1 MKSGFT
7 LIELMIVVVIIGVLA
22 ATAAPLYGGY
32 IREAAKAEANTVMSD
47 IAAKEEVYKNSWG
60 EYLAPIKAQGD
71 ALGFGEKQAQAENS
85 SGNQWAALGFM
96 GNDAEHGGVFG
107 GPLYFRY
114 VVEVLSV
121 AASGTQ
127 PAYHGYLVRACRRIS
142 SSQYEQGEL
151 RSTNRRTIV
160 YIDELSAYNCN

>member
-32 IREAAKAEANTVMSD
+32 VREAAKAEANTVLSD

-60 EYLAPIKAQGD
+60 EYLSPINAQGG
-71 ALGFGEKQAQAENS
+71 ALGFGEKKAQAENN
-85 SGNQWAALGFM
+85 SGTKWASLGFI
-96 GNDAEHGGVFG
+96 GNDEEHGGVFG

-114 VVEVLSV
+114 VVRKVG
-121 AASGTQ
+121 ASAGASTDS
-127 PAYHGYLVRACRRIS
+127 GYIVRACRRTS
-142 SSQYEQGEL
+142 STEYEQGEL
-151 RSTNRRTIV
+151 TSNNRRTIR
-160 YIDELSAYNCN
+160 YIDELTAYNCD